1 MPADLSGNWCA
12 DIADMAGH
20 EQLAA
25 WLRAECSAERARSCA
40 LLGLPPHTTDERV
53 IRAAYLACARRL
65 HPDRQCEGAGGEAAG
80 EGVDGEGEGG
90 GGGREGVGGIEC
102 SRREQF
108 ERVCAAYNHLTLEG
122 GRGHQSNPSHSLFK
136 MLRLVSP
143 PTGEAEASEGEKEAF
158 YFKARLVATVHD
170 YAEHGL
176 PIGSLRRK
184 FSQVTG

>member
-1 MPADLSGNWCA
+1 M
-12 DIADMAGH
+12 
-20 EQLAA
+20 
-25 WLRAECSAERARSCA
+25 
-40 LLGLPPHTTDERV
+40 
-53 IRAAYLACARRL
+53 
-65 HPDRQCEGAGGEAAG
+65 
-80 EGVDGEGEGG
+80 
-90 GGGREGVGGIEC
+90 GGREC

-184 FSQVTG
+184 FSQVMG